1 MNLPKSI
8 QEELQR
14 RVLENRQLGKY
25 PVGLEEQLEADFK
38 AIMEVVHGREG
49 QLFIGEPEIAHL
61 GQMIESLEKQ
71 ITEIRLD
78 KKINKSLKSDD
89 AASSLIDLAESTCEA
104 LTKCLVIVQSMEAE
118 VRKIREEDTRILR
131 KINHTILD
139 RLVMVDVL
147 AQAVVDLE
155 RRFEE
160 K

>member
-1 MNLPKSI
+1 
-8 QEELQR
+8 
-14 RVLENRQLGKY
+14 
-25 PVGLEEQLEADFK
+25 
-38 AIMEVVHGREG
+38 
-49 QLFIGEPEIAHL
+49 
-61 GQMIESLEKQ
+61 
-71 ITEIRLD
+71 
-78 KKINKSLKSDD
+78 
-89 AASSLIDLAESTCEA
+89 
-104 LTKCLVIVQSMEAE
+104 MEAE

>member
-89 AASSLIDLAESTCEA
+89 AASSLIDLA
-104 LTKCLVIVQSMEAE
+104 
-118 VRKIREEDTRILR
+118 
-131 KINHTILD
+131 
-139 RLVMVDVL
+139 
-147 AQAVVDLE
+147 
-155 RRFEE
+155 
-160 K
+160 